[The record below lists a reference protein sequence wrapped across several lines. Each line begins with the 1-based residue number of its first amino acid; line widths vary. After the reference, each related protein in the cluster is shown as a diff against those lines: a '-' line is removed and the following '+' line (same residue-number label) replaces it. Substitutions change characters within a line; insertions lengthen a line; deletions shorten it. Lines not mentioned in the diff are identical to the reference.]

1 MNSLAR
7 AVHNLVTGKATSL
20 DTASA
25 ELSLQEQAALANL
38 ATLLR
43 LSPRELAVRLEQ
55 AAAPLEW
62 ASSQSSAPE
71 QIGA

>member
-7 AVHNLVTGKATSL
+7 VVHNLVTGKAASL

-25 ELSLQEQAALANL
+25 ELTLQEQAALANL
-38 ATLLR
+38 ASLLR
-43 LSPRELAVRLEQ
+43 LSPRELVVRLGHV
-55 AAAPLEW
+55 AAPLDW
-62 ASSQSSAPE
+62 ASSPSSVSE

>member
-7 AVHNLVTGKATSL
+7 VVHNLVTGKAVSL
-20 DTASA
+20 DSASA

-43 LSPRELAVRLEQ
+43 LSPRELVVRLEQ
-55 AAAPLEW
+55 AAAPLDW
-62 ASSQSSAPE
+62 ASSPRSAFE

>member
-7 AVHNLVTGKATSL
+7 VVHNLVTGKAASL
-20 DTASA
+20 DTDPA
-25 ELSLQEQAALANL
+25 LSLQEQAALANL

-43 LSPRELAVRLEQ
+43 LSPRELVVRLEQ

-62 ASSQSSAPE
+62 ASSTISTPE